1 MAQSFDAHSQS
12 RTTWSKAKAEV
23 VGDIKLG
30 TPEYYAANRH
40 AYSVATPQM
49 DRVKQL
55 LTELFWGEL
64 AEVDKAFLTGNPEAV
79 SKVIDFLEVDI
90 PAFRCGYAKEWYLRR
105 LKSLPLSDKHRLRLK
120 SLALS
125 ICGSATFRREF

>member
-1 MAQSFDAHSQS
+1 MKYEACFKSRIEDLTAQIFDAHSQF
-12 RTTWSKAKAEV
+12 RTTWSAAKAEV
-23 VGDIKLG
+23 VGEAKLG

-55 LTELFWGEL
+55 LKELFWGEM
-64 AEVDKAFLTGNPEAV
+64 AEVDKAFLTGDLEAV

-105 LKSLPLSDKHRLRLK
+105 LKNLPLSEEH
-120 SLALS
+120 
-125 ICGSATFRREF
+125 